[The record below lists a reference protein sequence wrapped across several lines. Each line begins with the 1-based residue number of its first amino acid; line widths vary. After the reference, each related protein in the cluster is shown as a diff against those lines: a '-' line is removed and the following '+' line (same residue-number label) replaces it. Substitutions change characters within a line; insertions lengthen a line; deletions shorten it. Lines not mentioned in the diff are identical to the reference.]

1 MKAYR
6 SFGLFG
12 LIILAFGIIGG
23 LTSGWTTRYTLV
35 HVIGGLALLAL
46 YLFTHVEN
54 LRESVAGRKARHGTN
69 TVVYTL
75 LTLGVLVMV
84 NYLVVQNE
92 FRYDATEQGIFSI
105 APQTRQA
112 LDGLETDIE
121 VFAFFRP
128 EEGVQ
133 AEQLLESYAAASDRL
148 SFEMVDPDESPQM
161 AEEME
166 ITQYGTLVIT
176 DGTERTRITEVT
188 EQALTNAM
196 IRFTAARENLVY
208 YVTGH
213 GEPDLET
220 AQAPD
225 GFSAFVSSLEN
236 EGNRVEELLLAAV
249 PDVPADADLLV
260 VAAPQRAY
268 LDGEVEVLSRYLDR
282 GGKALFLLDPRAD
295 GGLGPVLEARGIELG
310 DDVLVDQV
318 MQLFS
323 GPQLGVEPIVAD
335 YGSHPITQ
343 DFAQRTIFTLARS
356 VSAADELPEGVT
368 VTPLARTSAN
378 SWAESDVERLFGANE
393 AGLDEEDTAGPVA
406 VGVAATLGP
415 PALSWTEPRIDTL
428 PETAT
433 EEETTDEASGDA
445 TAGGETGDDA
455 AGDAGDASSS
465 GGSDEEGSGDGTP
478 GETGGGGETGA
489 AGDQETAA
497 ADAADG
503 GETTP
508 PDDLEG
514 RLVVFGD
521 SDWVRNEKLTVLYNE
536 DLLLNTVGWLAG
548 QEELISIRP
557 RQRRASRVTLTTG
570 EQWAVFHLTVLLLPE
585 IVLLAG
591 LAIWWR
597 RRR

>member
-23 LTSGWTTRYTLV
+23 LTSGWTARYTLV

-54 LRESVAGRKARHGTN
+54 LRESVAGRKARYGTN

-75 LTLGVLVMV
+75 MTLGVLVMI
-84 NYLVVQNE
+84 NYLATQHS

-105 APQTRQA
+105 APQTQQA
-112 LDGLETDIE
+112 LENLETEIR
-121 VFAFFRP
+121 VLAFFRP
-128 EEGVQ
+128 EEGAQ
-133 AEQLLESYAAASDRL
+133 AEQLLDSYAAASDRFT
-148 SFEMVDPDESPQM
+148 FEMVDPDERPQM
-161 AEEME
+161 AQEME

-176 DGTERTRITEVT
+176 DGEERTRITEVT
-188 EQALTNAM
+188 EQALTNAV
-196 IRFTAARENLVY
+196 IRFTAAREKLVY

-213 GEPDLET
+213 GEPDLEA
-220 AQAPD
+220 AQDPA
-225 GFSAFVSSLEN
+225 GFSRFVASLGN

-268 LDGEVEVLSRYLDR
+268 LDNEVEALSRYLDR

-295 GGLGPVLEARGIELG
+295 GGLAPMLAARGIVLG

-323 GPQLGVEPIVAD
+323 GPTLGVEPIVAD

-343 DFAQRTIFTLARS
+343 GFSQRTIFTLARS
-356 VSAADELPEGVT
+356 VTAAEELPDGVS
-368 VTPLARTSAN
+368 VTPLARTSGN

-393 AGLDEEDTAGPVA
+393 ASLDEEDTGGPVPVA
-406 VGVAATLGP
+406 VAATLGP
-415 PALSWTEPRIDTL
+415 AALSWTAPRIDTR
-428 PETAT
+428 PETTPAEATGEEDSGEEGTGEAGTAEGST
-433 EEETTDEASGDA
+433 EETDAGEDVV
-445 TAGGETGDDA
+445 AGGET
-455 AGDAGDASSS
+455 DAGEEAATS
-465 GGSDEEGSGDGTP
+465 GEAEDQA
-478 GETGGGGETGA
+478 TGVEDQATGA
-489 AGDQETAA
+489 EEA
-497 ADAADG
+497 
-503 GETTP
+503 TP
-508 PDDLEG
+508 PDGLEG

-521 SDWVRNEKLTVLYNE
+521 SDWVRNEKLTLLYNE

-557 RQRRASRVTLTTG
+557 RQRRASQITLSQG
-570 EQWAVFHLTVLLLPE
+570 EQWAVFHLAVLLLPE
-585 IVLLAG
+585 VVLLAG